1 MQEACTLPL
10 EDINARQ
17 MIEEASILL
26 KKLDRALPPPPAHLM
41 DTTFVVAAM
50 EHIDDEGERLVL
62 GTVVDPSHAQNS
74 DAQRGECAAA
84 HDERGV
90 EERTSSKLVER
101 GSA

>member
-50 EHIDDEGERLVL
+50 EHIDDDGETLVQ
-62 GTVVDPSHAQNS
+62 GTVVDLSHAQSS
-74 DAQRGECAAA
+74 DAQRGERAAA
-84 HDERGV
+84 RDERGV
-90 EERTSSKLVER
+90 TRGKNIQVGER